1 MSDVQVLRDEADKE
15 QFDASVVLGKKPG
28 KHYRWGRND
37 PKNLL
42 MRRLEGYDVC
52 HDPDVKSAL
61 GEDTRIKKGGDV
73 DDTITF
79 GDLILLETSQE
90 NHQRLVDKEHAKIA
104 RRTSGVMDNF
114 NNTVRRA
121 TGQEP
126 IMEHHVP
133 ASREGKGYDR
143 GVTADELQRTLDNDP
158 MSEKGNIDIPDWRNR
173 KE

>member
-1 MSDVQVLRDEADKE
+1 
-15 QFDASVVLGKKPG
+15 
-28 KHYRWGRND
+28 
-37 PKNLL
+37 

-79 GDLILLETSQE
+79 GDLILLETSVE

-126 IMEHHVP
+126 ISEHHVP
-133 ASREGKGYDR
+133 AGREGKGYDR